1 MSVSIIL
8 RQGESIQ
15 DAMARAKT
23 TILKQRAQAQIDPVG
38 SLSMEQLDAM
48 FNTPTQPR

>member
-23 TILKQRAQAQIDPVG
+23 TILKQKAANQSDEALN
-38 SLSMEQLDAM
+38 LSMDELNAM
-48 FNTPTQPR
+48 FNPNNSQA

>member
-1 MSVSIIL
+1 MSVSNIL

-23 TILKQRAQAQIDPVG
+23 TILKQQEQQTHDHAQ
-38 SLSMEQLDAM
+38 SLSMDQLNEM
-48 FNTPTQPR
+48 FNPNNSQS